1 LKVIVIDPGHGGRD
15 PGAVG
20 PGGTKEKDVNLVI
33 AHLVH
38 TRLQQDYSVFM
49 TRKNDETVTLTA
61 RSALANAKKADLF
74 ISIHCNAATNP
85 LANGTE
91 TYYASPTGAKLAKH
105 IHERLVGLGLKDR
118 GIKQGA
124 YAVLRNTR
132 MPAVL
137 VEVAFISHAAEEIQL
152 GSTRFLTDV
161 ADAICEGVYDYF
173 GKEE

>member
-1 LKVIVIDPGHGGRD
+1 MKVIVIDPGHGGRD

-20 PGGTKEKDVNLVI
+20 PGGTEEKNVNLAI

-105 IHERLVGLGLKDR
+105 IH
-118 GIKQGA
+118 
-124 YAVLRNTR
+124 
-132 MPAVL
+132 
-137 VEVAFISHAAEEIQL
+137 S
-152 GSTRFLTDV
+152 
-161 ADAICEGVYDYF
+161 
-173 GKEE
+173 

>member
-1 LKVIVIDPGHGGRD
+1 VKVIVIDPGHGGRD

-20 PGGTKEKDVNLVI
+20 PGGTEEKDVNLAI

-49 TRKNDETVTLTA
+49 TRKNDDTVTLTA
-61 RSALANAKKADLF
+61 RSTFANTKKADIF
-74 ISIHCNAATNP
+74 VSIHCNAATNP

-118 GIKQGA
+118 GIKQGT

-161 ADAICEGVYDYF
+161 ADAICEGVYEYLR
-173 GKEE
+173 KEE